1 MTAHNTHRARSAVRS
16 RLLHGGIGAGVAA
29 AMLSCAAVATA
40 APQHAE
46 AVAAAS
52 SAPAQ
57 VAMPHTAAKPYS
69 TVNVTPGTVTAGR
82 QVTITGNG
90 PKNARAGKWITL
102 LSDAFASGHTLN
114 GIPAVRTQILVN
126 GQYAVKATIR
136 SGLRPTNYAVLGTYN
151 GVGFDT
157 VAWLNVV
164 APRPDSTISVSA
176 HNVRPGAHVTVT
188 GDAPTNARSGK
199 WITLMSDAFVSH
211 TNVNGIPSIRTQVL
225 VNGEYSVQA
234 TIRRGIKPTTY
245 AIAGSFNGK
254 PFSQVAWMKV
264 I

>member
-1 MTAHNTHRARSAVRS
+1 MTAHDTHRAAYSMRS
-16 RLLHGGIGAGVAA
+16 RLMRGGIGAGVAA

-40 APQHAE
+40 APRHADP
-46 AVAAAS
+46 VAAAIA
-52 SAPAQ
+52 APAH
-57 VAMPHTAAKPYS
+57 VATAHTAATPYS
-69 TVNVTPGTVTAGR
+69 TVNVAPGTVTAGK

-102 LSDAFASGHTLN
+102 LSDAFASGHTVN

-126 GQYAVKATIR
+126 GKYSVKATIR
-136 SGLRPTNYAVLGTYN
+136 SGLKPTNYAVLGMYN
-151 GVGFDT
+151 NVGFDT

-164 APRPDSTISVSA
+164 APRPDSTINVSA
-176 HNVRPGAHVTVT
+176 HAVRPGAQVTVT

-199 WITLMSDAFVSH
+199 WITLMSDAFVSQ

-225 VNGEYSVQA
+225 VNGKYSVQA